1 MEEDRMCPYCLHGD
15 STEGRS
21 YTGLHG
27 TRADGAGAESAQ
39 RSHKTNDGGIR
50 SKHYIG
56 IYSSCAGCQRIC
68 SVTPRWTPGQK
79 DRWLGGGSSYSSGVR
94 LSRGKWNTLSL
105 FFVLLLVLGAF
116 EPCLC
121 QIVTVSAPQV
131 SYEINEGSASS
142 LECNYTTASEHDEGA
157 QDVSRP
163 VLIIA
168 WFKDGVEIA
177 RHQGTVRLTPSD
189 VTEGVAIVRPA
200 TLFISKTTSSYA
212 GKYTCRV
219 SYGDAVASRNMTL
232 SVLGNKPTIEGYEDL
247 DSATFEGGATL
258 RLTCKGFYPLMWS
271 YPYNI
276 DNERVSIRSTLVQIP
291 DSSDWEETNNITIR
305 NATYTDSGLF
315 TCTHSHDGDLSGDG
329 TSLSTEIY
337 AFVTDLTVAD
347 NLFLPSD
354 VTNMIIYYGDDLI
367 LPCRVTVPDANV
379 MLIRADQTEVP
390 PDELPP
396 YDNRRGFLLNSSTA
410 SEFSGRVSCQASYR
424 GLTAMRS
431 FYIDIITGM
440 RLVYLTMGG
449 GQNEMTAAGMRLVLS
464 DHGWWAE
471 ACSSD
476 YSGGKNEMAA
486 AWMRLVHLTMAGGQ
500 NEMTAVQWMRLVHL
514 TMDGGQN
521 EMTAAEMRLV
531 HPTMDGGQNEK
542 TAVQWRRLV
551 YLTMTGGQN
560 EMTAAEMRLVI
571 LAMPDGCSHMTTAR
585 GQIEMTAAGM
595 RLVHLTMDS
604 SQNEMTTAGMRPL
617 HLTMATETPTLHV
630 ANRTMREGSPLSLT
644 CTGGRPLIWKHSSS
658 LSREAV
664 IEVSALRAGDGSLN
678 YRSTLT
684 IKSAYYTDTGRFSC
698 LFLQYFDKDDPLLE
712 ESVYIFVISEDS
724 SHKFLPI
731 DEPSL
736 PYIEYDATSTF
747 VVPCRVSDP
756 HLQVNATVS
765 YKDSQNEY
773 KEFYKLWDLTYNPEI
788 GFMVDPV
795 NTRGKSVISLTFQ
808 CTLDIKEVL
817 PLSFILQ
824 RRGEALVPLFL
835 EVSESAVQYIA
846 GRDEL
851 RLSCIGIIPSSV
863 YQLENSQDFKPLF
876 AWTSPGQRPSDDNPT
891 GVGEPGFLRLPHN
904 VTYTYELRRT
914 ATLADNGTFT
924 CRAASKAMSISE
936 QISVHILERGYARIQ
951 RIKEPG
957 ESERIVRV
965 AGQTFCFYFQVSAYP
980 QPKNFWLKA
989 QGSPYVS
996 NGRITL
1002 NDQAQ
1007 DESGLNLTLCF
1018 QEVEMADEGTY
1029 SVITNNSYES
1039 NNVTFFLQVNV
1050 APQVSVSIDP
1060 NPEEVFSEQ
1069 FFLTMET
1076 YALTCKATGKPT
1088 PRSDWLYSNCY
1099 DGTTSTCN
1107 SEDDSSWS
1115 LVGDGSAMEM
1125 IEREGPVTTLRVVS
1139 SISKMYRCRA
1149 TAPVPGLADAHQ
1161 DVDFRVLD
1169 EPNGISVSMDPEK
1182 VYRTDNVTLTC
1193 EATKFLFDSISW
1205 LFVPYGGNASTHLQS
1220 SEDHSIETIENA
1232 PSVYS
1237 LSSMLTIHNVSDSD
1251 RGEYICRAASSE
1263 DVGRTA
1269 AVSKTVNVTEVE
1281 AASIIAHSNLIMVV
1295 DVDMDLIIMCSA
1307 QGKPTPDLALYR
1319 LEDGTRRRLDDA
1331 QVEPDGKEVTLTYKP
1346 EQTMLTMSGMY
1357 ECVAKNR
1364 GGAESRNFSVRVLE
1378 GPDVSISIKPSNN
1391 VYEGDN
1397 VTITCRATKGTPTP
1411 QVWVEKVGS
1420 STQRRGQPFNFS
1432 IDFPNVKADHEGT
1445 YRCLASNTIRN
1456 ASVTEVLS
1464 VEVLPSRQ
1472 SQIVQIGAIVT
1483 VCLLILLI
1491 IVIIICHCRR
1501 PKVRRASRLSSV
1513 QLRPRSMRFMSIY
1526 STTGEDPYENLP
1538 YDPRWEFPRERLTL
1552 GSVIGKGA
1560 FGMVIKAVAVGIDG
1574 TEKNIIVAVKQVRA
1588 GASSM
1593 EKKALWAEL
1602 KMLGHIGRH
1611 LNVVNFL
1618 GACTKDGPVLA
1629 IVEYCSRGN
1638 MLDFLRSKRKYFKES
1653 PEVTG
1658 SGSQTGHSSSTGAS
1672 SFQSSTGSERRMKPV
1687 YSSVIVEEP
1696 NLQDDP
1702 IDVEDLLCYSFQ
1714 VARGM
1719 EFLASKNVIHRD
1731 LAARNVLITDNY
1743 VVKICDFG
1751 LARHLYDD
1759 PDYVASGKQGRLPIK
1774 WMAPESIFDKVFTTY
1789 SDVWAYAVFL
1799 WEVFSLG
1806 GSPYPGFQMDES
1818 FYSKIK
1824 NGYRMNAPEHAP
1836 PGIYDTMLECW
1847 TPEPDARPSF
1857 SVLAVRLGDMLEANV
1872 RSEYIELNVPYEESN
1887 RKAAS
1892 ELPSPHEDTPLL
1904 RKPFQAD
1911 VETSHHLGTPACC
1924 VTVPTIQEAEEI
1936 EERSTLSDD
1945 TELGIGIRRNGRT
1958 GSETAAEV

>member
-1 MEEDRMCPYCLHGD
+1 MEVDRMCPYCLHD
-15 STEGRS
+15 NLTEGRS

-27 TRADGAGAESAQ
+27 TRTHGTGAESAQ
-39 RSHKTNDGGIR
+39 RSHRTNEGGIR

-56 IYSSCAGCQRIC
+56 IYSSCAGCQRTC
-68 SVTPRWTPGQK
+68 SVTPRWTPGQE

-94 LSRGKWNTLSL
+94 LPRGKWNTLSL
-105 FFVLLLVLGAF
+105 FFVLLLALGAF

-121 QIVTVSAPQV
+121 QIVRVSAPQV
-131 SYEINEGSASS
+131 SYEIDEGSASS
-142 LECNYTTASEHDEGA
+142 LECNYTISSEHDEGA
-157 QDVSRP
+157 QDVPRP
-163 VLIIA
+163 VAIIA

-232 SVLGNKPTIEGYEDL
+232 SVLGNKPTIEGYEGL

-276 DNERVSIRSTLVQIP
+276 DNARVSIRSTLVQLQLK

-354 VTNMIIYYGDDLI
+354 VTNMSIYYGDDLI
-367 LPCRVTVPDANV
+367 LPCRVTVPDARV
-379 MLIRADQTEVP
+379 TLIRADQTEVP

-410 SEFSGRVSCQASYR
+410 SEFSGRVSCQGSYR
-424 GLTAMRS
+424 GLTAMQS
-431 FYIDIITGM
+431 FYID
-440 RLVYLTMGG
+440 
-449 GQNEMTAAGMRLVLS
+449 
-464 DHGWWAE
+464 
-471 ACSSD
+471 
-476 YSGGKNEMAA
+476 
-486 AWMRLVHLTMAGGQ
+486 
-500 NEMTAVQWMRLVHL
+500 
-514 TMDGGQN
+514 
-521 EMTAAEMRLV
+521 
-531 HPTMDGGQNEK
+531 
-542 TAVQWRRLV
+542 
-551 YLTMTGGQN
+551 
-560 EMTAAEMRLVI
+560 VI
-571 LAMPDGCSHMTTAR
+571 K
-585 GQIEMTAAGM
+585 
-595 RLVHLTMDS
+595 
-604 SQNEMTTAGMRPL
+604 
-617 HLTMATETPTLHV
+617 TPTLHV
-630 ANRTMREGSPLSLT
+630 GNRTMREGSQLSLT

-664 IEVSALRAGDGSLN
+664 IEVSALRTGDGSLN

-698 LFLQYFDKDDPLLE
+698 LFLQYFDKDDPSLE
-712 ESVYIFVISEDS
+712 ESVYIFVIGEDS

-736 PYIEYDATSTF
+736 PYIEYDATLTF

-788 GFMVDPV
+788 GFIVEPV

-808 CTLDIKEVL
+808 CTLDIIDEDKEVL

-824 RRGEALVPLFL
+824 RRG
-835 EVSESAVQYIA
+835 
-846 GRDEL
+846 
-851 RLSCIGIIPSSV
+851 
-863 YQLENSQDFKPLF
+863 
-876 AWTSPGQRPSDDNPT
+876 
-891 GVGEPGFLRLPHN
+891 GEYVLQ
-904 VTYTYELRRT
+904 E
-914 ATLADNGTFT
+914 
-924 CRAASKAMSISE
+924 MM
-936 QISVHILERGYARIQ
+936 
-951 RIKEPG
+951 
-957 ESERIVRV
+957 
-965 AGQTFCFYFQVSAYP
+965 QTFDLMILAKLTSSAP
-980 QPKNFWLKA
+980 FKCIIN
-989 QGSPYVS
+989 
-996 NGRITL
+996 
-1002 NDQAQ
+1002 
-1007 DESGLNLTLCF
+1007 
-1018 QEVEMADEGTY
+1018 
-1029 SVITNNSYES
+1029 
-1039 NNVTFFLQVNV
+1039 
-1050 APQVSVSIDP
+1050 AP
-1060 NPEEVFSEQ
+1060 
-1069 FFLTMET
+1069 M
-1076 YALTCKATGKPT
+1076 
-1088 PRSDWLYSNCY
+1088 SDWLYSNCY

-1107 SEDDSSWS
+1107 PEDDSSWS
-1115 LVGDGSAMEM
+1115 LVRDGSATEM
-1125 IEREGPVTTLRVVS
+1125 IEREGPVTTLRVIS
-1139 SISKMYRCRA
+1139 SVSKMYRCRA
-1149 TAPVPGLADAHQ
+1149 MAPVPGLPDAHQ

-1169 EPNGISVSMDPEK
+1169 EPNGITVSMDPEK
-1182 VYRTDNVTLTC
+1182 VFRTDNVTLTC
-1193 EATKFLFDSISW
+1193 EVTKFLFDTISW
-1205 LFVPYGGNASTHLQS
+1205 LFAPYGGNASTQLQI

-1251 RGEYICRAASSE
+1251 RGEYICQAASSE
-1263 DVGRTA
+1263 DLGRTRA
-1269 AVSKTVNVTEVE
+1269 TSVTVNVTEVE
-1281 AASIIAHSNLIMVV
+1281 AASIIAHSNLVMVV

-1319 LEDGTRRRLDDA
+1319 LEGSTRPRQVDA
-1331 QVEPDGKEVTLTYKP
+1331 QVEQDGTEVTLTYKP
-1346 EQTMLTMSGMY
+1346 VQTMLTMSGMY
-1357 ECVAKNR
+1357 QCVAKNR
-1364 GGAESRNFSVRVLE
+1364 GGAESKNFSVSVVE
-1378 GPDVSISIKPSNN
+1378 GPDVTISIEPSNN

-1411 QVWVEKVGS
+1411 VVWIEKVGS
-1420 STQRRGQPFNFS
+1420 STRRRGQPFNFS
-1432 IDFPNVKADHEGT
+1432 IDFPSVKADHAGT

-1456 ASVTEVLS
+1456 ASATEVLS
-1464 VEVLPSRQ
+1464 VEVVPSKQ
-1472 SQIVQIGAIVT
+1472 NQIVQIGVIVT
-1483 VCLLILLI
+1483 ACLLILLI
-1491 IVIIICHCRR
+1491 IVIIVIKCHCRR

-1526 STTGEDPYENLP
+1526 STAGEDPYENLP

-1588 GASSM
+1588 GASSV

-1638 MLDFLRSKRKYFKES
+1638 MLDFLRSKRKYFKGS

-1904 RKPFQAD
+1904 RRPFQTD
-1911 VETSHHLGTPACC
+1911 LETSHHLGTPACC

-1945 TELGIGIRRNGRT
+1945 TELGVGIRRNGRT
-1958 GSETAAEV
+1958 GLSTNSQSTWL

>member
-1 MEEDRMCPYCLHGD
+1 MEVDRMCPYCLHD
-15 STEGRS
+15 NLTEGRS

-27 TRADGAGAESAQ
+27 TRTHGTGAESAQ
-39 RSHKTNDGGIR
+39 RSHRTNEGGIR

-56 IYSSCAGCQRIC
+56 IYSSCAGCQRTC
-68 SVTPRWTPGQK
+68 SVTPRWTPGQE

-94 LSRGKWNTLSL
+94 LPRGKWNTLSL
-105 FFVLLLVLGAF
+105 FFVLLLALGAF

-121 QIVTVSAPQV
+121 QIVRVSAPQV
-131 SYEINEGSASS
+131 SYEIDEGSASS
-142 LECNYTTASEHDEGA
+142 LECNYTISSEHDEGA
-157 QDVSRP
+157 QDVPRP
-163 VLIIA
+163 VAIIA

-232 SVLGNKPTIEGYEDL
+232 SVLGNKPTIEGYEGL

-276 DNERVSIRSTLVQIP
+276 NNARVSIRSTLVQLQLK

-315 TCTHSHDGDLSGDG
+315 TCTHSHEGDLSGDG

-354 VTNMIIYYGDDLI
+354 VSNMSIYYGDDLI
-367 LPCRVTVPDANV
+367 LPCRVTVPDARV
-379 MLIRADQTEVP
+379 TLIRADQTEVP

-410 SEFSGRVSCQASYR
+410 SEFSGRVSCQTSYR

-431 FYIDIITGM
+431 FYIDVIKAGSSHCT
-440 RLVYLTMGG
+440 G
-449 GQNEMTAAGMRLVLS
+449 GQNEMTT
-464 DHGWWAE
+464 
-471 ACSSD
+471 
-476 YSGGKNEMAA
+476 

-500 NEMTAVQWMRLVHL
+500 NEMTAAGMRLVHLSMDGGQNEMTAVVQWVRMVHLTMAGGQNEMTAAGMRLVHL

-521 EMTAAEMRLV
+521 EMTAVQWMSLNEMTAAGMRLV
-531 HPTMDGGQNEK
+531 HLSMD
-542 TAVQWRRLV
+542 
-551 YLTMTGGQN
+551 GGQN
-560 EMTAAEMRLVI
+560 EMTAVQWMRMVHLTM
-571 LAMPDGCSHMTTAR
+571 AG
-585 GQIEMTAAGM
+585 GQNEMTAAGM
-595 RLVHLTMDS
+595 RLVHLTMDGG
-604 SQNEMTTAGMRPL
+604 QNEMTAVQWMRLVHLTMTGGQNEVTAAGMRLVHLSMDGGQNEMTAVQWMRMPL
-617 HLTMATETPTLHV
+617 YCHLYSLCILNFVFAFTETPTLHV
-630 ANRTMREGSPLSLT
+630 GNRTMREGSQLSLT

-664 IEVSALRAGDGSLN
+664 IEVSALRTGDGSLN

-698 LFLQYFDKDDPLLE
+698 LFLQYFDKDDPSLE
-712 ESVYIFVISEDS
+712 ESVYIFVIGEDS

-788 GFMVDPV
+788 GFIVEPV

-808 CTLDIKEVL
+808 CTLDIIDEDKEVL

-835 EVSESAVQYIA
+835 EVSKSAVQYIA

-851 RLSCIGIIPSSV
+851 RLSCIGLVPSSV
-863 YQLENSQDFKPLF
+863 FQLENSQDFNPLF
-876 AWTSPGQRPSDDNPT
+876 AWMSPGQRPSDDNPT
-891 GVGEPGFLRLPHN
+891 GQGRRGFDRLPAFF
-904 VTYTYELRRT
+904 TYTYELRRT
-914 ATLADNGTFT
+914 ATLADNGTFS
-924 CRAASKAMSISE
+924 CRAASRAISISE
-936 QISVHILERGYARIQ
+936 QISVHIL
-951 RIKEPG
+951 
-957 ESERIVRV
+957 
-965 AGQTFCFYFQVSAYP
+965 
-980 QPKNFWLKA
+980 
-989 QGSPYVS
+989 
-996 NGRITL
+996 
-1002 NDQAQ
+1002 
-1007 DESGLNLTLCF
+1007 
-1018 QEVEMADEGTY
+1018 
-1029 SVITNNSYES
+1029 
-1039 NNVTFFLQVNV
+1039 V

-1060 NPEEVFSEQ
+1060 SPEELFSEQ
-1069 FFLTMET
+1069 FFLTKKT
-1076 YALTCKATGKPT
+1076 YALTCDATGKPT

-1107 SEDDSSWS
+1107 PEDDSSWS
-1115 LVGDGSAMEM
+1115 LVRDGSATEM
-1125 IEREGPVTTLRVVS
+1125 IEREGPVTTLLVVS
-1139 SISKMYRCRA
+1139 SFSKMYRCRA
-1149 TAPVPGLADAHQ
+1149 MAPVPGLADAHQ

-1169 EPNGISVSMDPEK
+1169 EPNGITVSMDPEK
-1182 VYRTDNVTLTC
+1182 VFRTDNVTLTC
-1193 EATKFLFDSISW
+1193 EVTKFLFDTISW
-1205 LFVPYGGNASTHLQS
+1205 LFAPYGGNASTQLQS

-1251 RGEYICRAASSE
+1251 RGEYICQAASSE
-1263 DVGRTA
+1263 DLGRTRA
-1269 AVSKTVNVTEVE
+1269 TSVTVNVTEVE
-1281 AASIIAHSNLIMVV
+1281 AASIIAHSNLVMVV

-1319 LEDGTRRRLDDA
+1319 LEGSTRPRQVDA
-1331 QVEPDGKEVTLTYKP
+1331 QVEQDGTEVTLTYKP
-1346 EQTMLTMSGMY
+1346 VQTMLTMSGMY
-1357 ECVAKNR
+1357 QCVAKNR
-1364 GGAESRNFSVRVLE
+1364 GGAESKNFSVSVHE
-1378 GPDVSISIKPSNN
+1378 GPDVTISIEPSNN

-1397 VTITCRATKGTPTP
+1397 VTITCSATKGTPTP
-1411 QVWVEKVGS
+1411 VVWIEKVGS
-1420 STQRRGQPFNFS
+1420 STRRRGQPFNFS
-1432 IDFPNVKADHEGT
+1432 IDFPSVKADHAGT

-1456 ASVTEVLS
+1456 ASATEVLS
-1464 VEVLPSRQ
+1464 VEVVPSKQ
-1472 SQIVQIGAIVT
+1472 NQIVQIGVIVT
-1483 VCLLILLI
+1483 ACLLILLI
-1491 IVIIICHCRR
+1491 IVIIVIKCHCRR

-1526 STTGEDPYENLP
+1526 STAGEDPYENLP

-1588 GASSM
+1588 GASSV

-1638 MLDFLRSKRKYFKES
+1638 MLDFLRSKRKYFKGS

-1904 RKPFQAD
+1904 RRPFQTD
-1911 VETSHHLGTPACC
+1911 LETSHHLGTPACC

-1945 TELGIGIRRNGRT
+1945 TELGVGIRRNGRT